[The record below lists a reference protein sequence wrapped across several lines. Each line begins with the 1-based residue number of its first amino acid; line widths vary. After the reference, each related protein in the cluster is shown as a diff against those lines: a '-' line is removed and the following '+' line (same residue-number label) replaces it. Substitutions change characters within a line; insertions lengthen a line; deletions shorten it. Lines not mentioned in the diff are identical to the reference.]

1 MSEKVPRVPDTRPR
15 ALVTGNSSGLGRG
28 LTRVLLDRG
37 WTLYGISRRGCDLD
51 GDIRDI
57 RGDLSEFDLVPRLL
71 DDLLDDVPGLDL
83 VVLNAGVLGEIRA
96 MHEQPVAEVARV
108 MDVNCWANKVVPD
121 WLHGWRRPVGQ
132 IVAISSG
139 ASVLGNR
146 GWGGYALSKAALN
159 MLVRLYSHEFPE
171 THLSALAPGLI
182 DSAMMDYLCEEPDPG
197 EFPALLRIRDARGT
211 DVMPAPTDAA
221 MRIVGILPRLKD
233 FPSGSYVDIRR
244 ILDPEAYEEL
254 MKAADIVKPR
264 G

>member
-1 MSEKVPRVPDTRPR
+1 MSGKVPRALDIRPR

-37 WTLYGISRRGCDLD
+37 WALYGISRRGCDLG

-57 RGDLSEFDLVPRLL
+57 RGDLSEFGLVPGLL
-71 DDLLDDVPGLDL
+71 DDLLNDVPRLDL

-96 MHEQPVAEVARV
+96 MHEQSVADVARV
-108 MDVNCWANKVVPD
+108 MDVNCWANKVVLD

-171 THLSALAPGLI
+171 AHLSALAPGLV
-182 DSAMMDYLCEEPDPG
+182 DSSMMDYLCEAPDPG
-197 EFPALLRIRDARGT
+197 EFPALQRIRDARGT
-211 DVMPAPTDAA
+211 DAMQTPAEAA
-221 MRIVGILPRLKD
+221 RRIVDMLPRLQE
-233 FPSGSYVDIRR
+233 FPSGSYVDIRQ
-244 ILDPEAYEEL
+244 ILDPQAYEEL
-254 MKAADIVKPR
+254 LRAAGVVMPR
-264 G
+264 P